1 MEKKRP
7 LRECKEHVAVA
18 LGMSRCNIEH
28 SSVKFIRKGRER
40 DQIPNCSCF
49 LSKRAPYPKFV
60 RQFLI
65 LPGGSKKKGVIGN
78 RKSPFEPALS
88 ELSVP
93 SRCLKIIHSS

>member
-40 DQIPNCSCF
+40 DQIF
-49 LSKRAPYPKFV
+49 R
-60 RQFLI
+60 
-65 LPGGSKKKGVIGN
+65 GGKGVDV
-78 RKSPFEPALS
+78 KDF
-88 ELSVP
+88 
-93 SRCLKIIHSS
+93 